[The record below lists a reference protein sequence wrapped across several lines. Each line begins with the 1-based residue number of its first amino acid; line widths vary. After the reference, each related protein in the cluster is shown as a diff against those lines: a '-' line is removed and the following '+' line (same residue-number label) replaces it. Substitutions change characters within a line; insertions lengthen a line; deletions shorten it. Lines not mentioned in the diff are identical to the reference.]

1 MQCMFVRAYV
11 RERGR
16 PSVAATGQSRLSLF
30 VVHVSASEIEI
41 KIKNKKRNLNE
52 N

>member
-11 RERGR
+11 CERGR
-16 PSVAATGQSRLSLF
+16 PSVAAWPVTPELF
-30 VVHVSASEIEI
+30 VVHVTASEIKI